1 MTSAQV
7 VQTASI
13 TAVGARDRSIDLVRA
28 VCIIGVVLLHSMMVG
43 VTVDAAGPAFI
54 NASDGTW
61 WIVPLSWVLQV
72 MPLFFVI
79 GGFAGATAL
88 RRARAR
94 GGDGVGFVSARVHR
108 LLLPAAVTVG
118 VAGSLLA
125 LLTLAGVPAD
135 LVALAGFRFGQPL
148 WFLGVF
154 LVCQALLPALL
165 RLHEAAPWRTIA
177 ALAGGAATVD
187 LVRLA
192 TGIDAIG
199 FLNLAFV
206 WLTLQQVGFLLADG
220 WVDRL
225 GRRTR
230 WIAVVVAVAGLVLSF
245 ANGVHSPDLVANI
258 NPPTTAL
265 LLVGVAHTA
274 LFSLFREPLAR
285 FAARRVPAA
294 ITGFTTPRAM
304 TVYLWH
310 MPVLL
315 GLAGMLAAG
324 AMLTGMPLPAVDG
337 PWWWLTRPVW
347 LAVALAATA
356 AVAVPLSRIET
367 LPAPPASRSVWRIG
381 TAVVAATSAI
391 AMLLVAGASVAT
403 ACLALGVFALA
414 LRLASRVEREQ
425 RIAESFVDSVQVS
438 AHAGP

>member
-1 MTSAQV
+1 MTSAHV

-88 RRARAR
+88 RRARGR

-154 LVCQALLPALL
+154 LVSQALLPALL

-177 ALAGGAATVD
+177 ALAGAAATVD
-187 LVRLA
+187 LLRLT
-192 TGIDAIG
+192 TGNDAIG
-199 FLNLAFV
+199 FFNLAFV
-206 WLTLQQVGFLLADG
+206 WITLQQVGFLLADG
-220 WVDRL
+220 WIDRL

-245 ANGVHSPDLVANI
+245 ASGVHSPDLVANI

-274 LFSLFREPLAR
+274 LFSLFRAPLAR

-315 GLAGMLAAG
+315 GLAGILAAG

-337 PWWWLTRPVW
+337 PGWWVTRPVW

-356 AVAVPLSRIET
+356 AVAVPLSRIEA

-381 TAVVAATSAI
+381 AAVFCATSVI
-391 AMLLVAGASVAT
+391 AVLLVAGASVAT
-403 ACLALGVFALA
+403 ACLAVAVFALS
-414 LRLASRVEREQ
+414 LRLASSVERGQ
-425 RIAESFVDSVQVS
+425 RIAGSFVDSVQVP
-438 AHAGP
+438 AHAAP